1 MQSQFGEEYYGD
13 DNDGEFASSRKES
26 DWDIGDDADDAAG
39 EGEEGGEYYGE
50 DAAEV
55 DDDEFDDGSGQKQ
68 SKAKVVSGML
78 DELYKLDYED
88 IVAGMP
94 CRFKYRQVEK
104 EDFGLTADEILLA
117 EDGELNQFVSLKKI
131 SAYADNYGVGDQA
144 RKVAKKRK
152 RFRVAIKDRLA
163 KEAEEAEAA
172 GLAIKGLK
180 KKPAADTE
188 KKNTIESEDITEE
201 VGEEATVGK
210 KRRRRKLKEG
220 ATAPSS
226 LTVDTP
232 PLEEAVVKVDLPLE
246 ETHKMKKLDKDG
258 DVAPKIHTHSKGDK
272 VTDKSKSKEFKKSK
286 KRSAMPIAPTSKSTG
301 SGNGNGTSENK
312 QRRASLYK

>member
-13 DNDGEFASSRKES
+13 DNDGEFANSRKES
-26 DWDIGDDADDAAG
+26 DWDIGNDADDV
-39 EGEEGGEYYGE
+39 EGEGGEEEEYYDE
-50 DAAEV
+50 DAAGV
-55 DDDEFDDGSGQKQ
+55 DDDEFDDGSGQKL

-131 SAYADNYGVGDQA
+131 SAYADSYGVGDQA

-180 KKPAADTE
+180 KKPAADADM
-188 KKNTIESEDITEE
+188 KNTIESEEIEE
-201 VGEEATVGK
+201 VVGEEATVGK

-220 ATAPSS
+220 AAPSS
-226 LTVDTP
+226 VPAVLVTSAI
-232 PLEEAVVKVDLPLE
+232 EEPVVEIEIPIQAMHKKKKVDKGEDVSSKPHVKGE
-246 ETHKMKKLDKDG
+246 KVIDKG
-258 DVAPKIHTHSKGDK
+258 I
-272 VTDKSKSKEFKKSK
+272 SKEFKKSK
-286 KRSAMPIAPTSKSTG
+286 KRSAMPVAPTSKNSSSV
-301 SGNGNGTSENK
+301 SGNGSSENK

>member
-13 DNDGEFASSRKES
+13 DNDGEFADSRKES
-26 DWDIGDDADDAAG
+26 DWDIGNDADDVAG
-39 EGEEGGEYYGE
+39 EGGEEEEYYEE
-50 DAAEV
+50 DVAGV
-55 DDDEFDDGSGQKQ
+55 DDDEFNDGSGQKL
-68 SKAKVVSGML
+68 SKTKVVSGML

-131 SAYADNYGVGDQA
+131 SAYADSYGVGDQA

-180 KKPAADTE
+180 KKPATDDDIKDAV
-188 KKNTIESEDITEE
+188 ESEEINEV

-220 ATAPSS
+220 AVLSIVPAVLVAPAIEEP
-226 LTVDTP
+226 VVEIDTP
-232 PLEEAVVKVDLPLE
+232 LKA
-246 ETHKMKKLDKDG
+246 THKKKIIDKG
-258 DVAPKIHTHSKGDK
+258 EDVPSKPHSKGEK
-272 VTDKSKSKEFKKSK
+272 VIDKSISKVFKKNK
-286 KRSAMPIAPTSKSTG
+286 KRSAMPVAPTSKSSSVA
-301 SGNGNGTSENK
+301 SGNGSSENK

>member
-13 DNDGEFASSRKES
+13 DNDGEFANTRKES
-26 DWDIGDDADDAAG
+26 DWDIGNDADDALG
-39 EGEEGGEYYGE
+39 EGEEDGEYYDE
-50 DAAEV
+50 DVAVV

-180 KKPAADTE
+180 KKPVADADR
-188 KKNTIESEDITEE
+188 NNAVESEDAVEE
-201 VGEEATVGK
+201 VGEEATIGK

-220 ATAPSS
+220 GPVLSKVPAISHI
-226 LTVDTP
+226 
-232 PLEEAVVKVDLPLE
+232 EEDAVVKVDMPLE
-246 ETHKMKKLDKDG
+246 ETHKMKKINKGEDDSL
-258 DVAPKIHTHSKGDK
+258 KIHSKNEK
-272 VTDKSKSKEFKKSK
+272 VMDKSKAKENKKSK
-286 KRSAMPIAPTSKSTG
+286 KRSAMPVAPTSKTTS
-301 SGNGNGTSENK
+301 SANGNGTSENK

>member
-1 MQSQFGEEYYGD
+1 MMQSQFGEEYYGD
-13 DNDGEFASSRKES
+13 ENDGEFANNKKASE
-26 DWDIGDDADDAAG
+26 WDTGNDGDDA
-39 EGEEGGEYYGE
+39 EGGGGEDEEYYDE
-50 DAAEV
+50 DAAKV
-55 DDDEFDDGSGQKQ
+55 DDDEFDDGNGQKQ
-68 SKAKVVSGML
+68 SKSKVVSGML

-104 EDFGLTADEILLA
+104 EDFGLTAEEILLA

-131 SAYADNYGVGDQA
+131 SAYAESYGVGDQA

-163 KEAEEAEAA
+163 KETEEAEAA

-180 KKPAADTE
+180 KKPAAADVDR
-188 KKNTIESEDITEE
+188 KSSVESEEVTEE
-201 VGEEATVGK
+201 VGEEANFGK

-220 ATAPSS
+220 SSAPSNVPAVS
-226 LTVDTP
+226 P
-232 PLEEAVVKVDLPLE
+232 PIEDAIVEVESPPE
-246 ETHKMKKLDKDG
+246 ETHKKKKHDKGG
-258 DVAPKIHTHSKGDK
+258 DVSSKAQSKGEK
-272 VTDKSKSKEFKKSK
+272 ETEKGKSREFRKSK
-286 KRSAMPIAPTSKSTG
+286 KRSAMPVAPIKST
-301 SGNGNGTSENK
+301 SSTKVNGASENK